1 MKSISPN
8 PKKHKT
14 WREFKEDN
22 ILMNFTVMLVPHKS
36 YKKPIHFNIP
46 VGMIVGAFMSL
57 FVLLCF
63 TSYFA
68 YSSFKLQYVA
78 VENARLD
85 KISAQQELQLKD
97 LEIMA
102 DEVLEKL
109 NSIKDSESEV
119 RSKVGLGPMREP
131 AVGGV
136 DEQYFLSGDAQELSD
151 SMYGDSELSER
162 LSGLHSML
170 SSLNSYADYG
180 TDRMFEL
187 EGEVKNRLDYLA
199 SIPSGQ
205 PIFKGEVTSEFGGRV
220 NPFSL
225 SSVESHTG
233 LDVGADYGAPVYAA
247 GRGTVIT
254 AEYLAGYGN
263 IVRIDHGYGFIS
275 IYAHCSELVAEIG
288 DEVKRGDLICFV
300 GSTGRSTGNHL
311 HFGISY
317 NGSWIDPRSIMDK
330 NGTL

>member
-1 MKSISPN
+1 MKSISPY

-46 VGMIVGAFMSL
+46 VGMIAGAFMSL

-109 NSIKDSESEV
+109 DS
-119 RSKVGLGPMREP
+119 
-131 AVGGV
+131 
-136 DEQYFLSGDAQELSD
+136 
-151 SMYGDSELSER
+151 
-162 LSGLHSML
+162 
-170 SSLNSYADYG
+170 
-180 TDRMFEL
+180 
-187 EGEVKNRLDYLA
+187 
-199 SIPSGQ
+199 
-205 PIFKGEVTSEFGGRV
+205 
-220 NPFSL
+220 
-225 SSVESHTG
+225 
-233 LDVGADYGAPVYAA
+233 
-247 GRGTVIT
+247 
-254 AEYLAGYGN
+254 
-263 IVRIDHGYGFIS
+263 
-275 IYAHCSELVAEIG
+275 
-288 DEVKRGDLICFV
+288 
-300 GSTGRSTGNHL
+300 
-311 HFGISY
+311 
-317 NGSWIDPRSIMDK
+317 
-330 NGTL
+330 